1 MENILVTWKEEK
13 MEGPRPRHTPPFAD
27 AERAVCLLR
36 PPKCLLRSHEHE
48 RATIARYARARGHHP
63 PIHRTGSGALKTM
76 GRGHGPF
83 CRERRAVRDLP
94 VFFSLWAI
102 TLADL
107 PTAVVAETGPKGR
120 DGQGRNWKAATV
132 RGPGMAR
139 AFTMDFPKPVFSLKW
154 RETTLFCSISQL

>member
-1 MENILVTWKEEK
+1 
-13 MEGPRPRHTPPFAD
+13 MEGPRPRYTPPFAD

-36 PPKCLLRSHEHE
+36 PPKCPLRSHEHE

-76 GRGHGPF
+76 ERGPGPF

-107 PTAVVAETGPKGR
+107 FTAGVAKCT
-120 DGQGRNWKAATV
+120 
-132 RGPGMAR
+132 
-139 AFTMDFPKPVFSLKW
+139 S
-154 RETTLFCSISQL
+154 